1 MYDPQTLLPG
11 LSASTSATKAS
22 SSSADSQERVY
33 AHQMVRTDSKV
44 QKLDAFLQ
52 PSASS
57 SAAQSRSD
65 KAFSSSSAA
74 QGSAEPDDAA
84 LLTAL
89 DVLEPCDAEDPQ
101 TDSQP
106 RPDEAPPRWNAGNR
120 LLMSLCGTSVI
131 VEETGASR
139 CTCYLLLGFQFW
151 CRYTTLSV
159 LRKLPQSL
167 TSLLTLLSKQ
177 KINLLLF
184 GLQEKASCWGGE
196 GGFDG
201 RLSTQETHH

>member
-1 MYDPQTLLPG
+1 
-11 LSASTSATKAS
+11 
-22 SSSADSQERVY
+22 
-33 AHQMVRTDSKV
+33 MVRTDSKV

-65 KAFSSSSAA
+65 KASSSSSAA

-131 VEETGASR
+131 GEETGASR
-139 CTCYLLLGFQFW
+139 CTCYLLLGLQFW

-167 TSLLTLLSKQ
+167 TSLLSRRLTCYCLVSRKRPHVEEVKEDLTAASLPRRRIIKLSS
-177 KINLLLF
+177 INELREDIEQQTHK
-184 GLQEKASCWGGE
+184 G
-196 GGFDG
+196 
-201 RLSTQETHH
+201 STISTTSGWNESLI